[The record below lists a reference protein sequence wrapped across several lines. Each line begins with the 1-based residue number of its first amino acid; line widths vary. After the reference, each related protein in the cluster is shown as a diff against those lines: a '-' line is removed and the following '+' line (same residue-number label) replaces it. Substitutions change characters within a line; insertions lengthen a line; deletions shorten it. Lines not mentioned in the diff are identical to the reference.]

1 MSLGIEAPRVPV
13 MKIDGS
19 VDPELTAELL
29 EAVEHVARRGAFTGG
44 HEVEAF
50 EEEFGAYCGSPHAIG
65 LASGTDALALAFRGL
80 GIGPGDEVI
89 VPANSFIATAEGVT
103 MAGATPKLVDV
114 DPHTHLLTADAVR
127 EAIGPRTKA
136 VAPVHLMGSV
146 VDMDPILEVA
156 RAAGLYVVED
166 CAQAHGAWYRGRRVG
181 SLGDAGC
188 FSFYPTKNLGAWGD
202 GGAVT
207 TKHAE
212 VADRI
217 RLLRSHGER
226 PRYHHLVPGLTC
238 RLDALQA
245 AVLRIKLRRLDGW
258 NDDRRRLGALL
269 RTGLA
274 GTSVELPE
282 PGADHVF
289 HLFVVRTAE
298 RDALRRTLEA
308 RGVATAVHYPIPI
321 HRTDAYA
328 DLGYQQGSLPVA
340 ERLAEQICTLPL
352 FPSMSDEEAGTV
364 IESIEQYAREA

>member
-136 VAPVHLMGSV
+136 VAPVH
-146 VDMDPILEVA
+146 PILEVA

-308 RGVATAVHYPIPI
+308 RGVATAVHYPIPS
-321 HRTDAYA
+321 TDAYA